1 MARTAIV
8 TAVSTSKGVKVA
20 TPVAADVTNG
30 NYLQNS
36 GREQFVAKNT
46 GGSPYNVTLTPTAL
60 VDGQSATPYV
70 RSVPAGE
77 EWEFGPFSVAAYGTA
92 VAVDCSNVAITLR
105 GSA

>member
-20 TPVAADVTNG
+20 TPVAADVANG
-30 NYLQNS
+30 NYLVNS
-36 GREQFVAKNT
+36 GREQFVGKNT
-46 GGSPYNVTLTPTAL
+46 GASPYTVTLTPTGT
-60 VDGQSATPYV
+60 VDGQAATPYV
-70 RSVPAGE
+70 RTIPAGE
-77 EWEFGPFSVAAYGTA
+77 EWEFGPFSVAAYGAA

>member
-20 TPVAADVTNG
+20 TPVAADTVNG

-46 GGSPYNVTLTPTAL
+46 GGSPYNLTITPTGL
-60 VDGQSATPYV
+60 VDGQAATPYV
-70 RSVPAGE
+70 RSIPAGE
-77 EWEFGPFSVAAYGTA
+77 EWEFGPFSVAAYGSQ
-92 VAVDCSNVAITLR
+92 VAIDAANVAITLR